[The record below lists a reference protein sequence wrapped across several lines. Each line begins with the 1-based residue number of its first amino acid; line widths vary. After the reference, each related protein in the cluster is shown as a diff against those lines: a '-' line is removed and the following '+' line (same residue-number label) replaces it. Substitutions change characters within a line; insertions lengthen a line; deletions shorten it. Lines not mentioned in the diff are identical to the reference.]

1 MALAL
6 LDFDFS
12 GERGVSNTLRM
23 RARSLLFVPGLRP
36 ERFAKAVG
44 CAPDIVCLD
53 LEDSVGARDK
63 DAARSTVLAGL
74 PALVGDGTAPAS
86 SPSSSPEIVV
96 RINSPRHP
104 AGLRDLLGL
113 VESAAPP
120 HGVLLPKASS
130 AAELRWVAELLSH
143 AARPVALHALV
154 EGAAAVSR
162 ADELAAAGV
171 RLRSVLLG
179 GVDLATDLGL
189 GKPRGAAAPA
199 PLATGPLDYARARL
213 VNAVAAAAAE
223 GSGGWGGGSGLA
235 AAAAGAAAAGWQRP
249 AILDSPRLSLAGA
262 GAGAAAAEADALR
275 AECEHARRMG
285 CTGKAAIHP
294 AQLPV
299 IHEVFTPT
307 PEELGE
313 ARAVLRAFA
322 AAGGGASVLE
332 GGDGTIVELPVV
344 LHAIAVLG
352 RAGEDAELPP
362 GLLP

>member
-1 MALAL
+1 
-6 LDFDFS
+6 
-12 GERGVSNTLRM
+12 M

-74 PALVGDGTAPAS
+74 PALTAPAS
-86 SPSSSPEIVV
+86 SSSSPEIVV

-113 VESAAPP
+113 VESAVPP

-143 AARPVALHALV
+143 AARPVALHALI

-162 ADELAAAGV
+162 AGELAAAGV

-223 GSGGWGGGSGLA
+223 GSGGWGGGGGLA
-235 AAAAGAAAAGWQRP
+235 VAGAAAAGWQRP

-262 GAGAAAAEADALR
+262 GAGDAAAEADALR

-332 GGDGTIVELPVV
+332 GGGGTIVELPVV

>member
-1 MALAL
+1 MWLCS
-6 LDFDFS
+6 DFDFS
-12 GERGVSNTLRM
+12 GARGVSNTLRM

-86 SPSSSPEIVV
+86 SSPSSPEIVV

-171 RLRSVLLG
+171 QLRSVLLG

-223 GSGGWGGGSGLA
+223 GSGGWGGGSGL

-332 GGDGTIVELPVV
+332 GGGGTIVELPVV
-344 LHAIAVLG
+344 LHAIAVLR